1 MGPPENPTAHPENQ
15 EGRRRRLP
23 CRPRKR
29 CCLLKGC
36 EQRFHPRQGGQRY
49 CSEECRKA
57 ARKWSRWK
65 DQQRYRKTGAGRQK
79 RNGQSR
85 RYRERVKSRKPPE
98 PEAVDGAA
106 RVTTTEHFFRPLL
119 RPAGVLRGV
128 RGRAAKSLAAFLF
141 AHLPARAGARPGK
154 GAALET
160 GARLNP
166 EILIRRWCA
175 PYIQLSMQLE
185 FHQLERRWEH
195 LRVRHAA
202 RQRRL
207 LASLAEVGQQTP
219 IVVVAAEGE
228 ADRYVVIDGYKRIA
242 ALEQLG
248 RDTVEAVVWPMS
260 EAAAVLLD
268 RSLRLSEHE
277 TALEVG
283 WLLAEL
289 ERRFGYGLDELARRF
304 DRSVSWVSRR
314 LALVEV
320 LPEAIQQQVREGKI
334 LAQVALKF
342 LVPLARQS
350 LEDCQRMAAICAQ
363 HHCDTRDAGQ
373 LYGAWRKGS
382 PAVRKRI
389 LDDPELF
396 FKTQRQAQE
405 KAPSGAGAELLRD
418 LEMVVAIVSRAQR
431 RLAGAAATELD
442 EQQAKAARHQIE
454 RIQKQLH
461 RIDEEIQPE
470 KKPHV
475 EPSATH
481 RDSGTEHAAGEQT
494 GDRAGAGDLA
504 RGGTQSPAIQLDRAA
519 GTAPDREGRTLPA
532 TDPGAFREVPGESR
546 ASP

>member
-1 MGPPENPTAHPENQ
+1 
-15 EGRRRRLP
+15 
-23 CRPRKR
+23 
-29 CCLLKGC
+29 
-36 EQRFHPRQGGQRY
+36 
-49 CSEECRKA
+49 
-57 ARKWSRWK
+57 
-65 DQQRYRKTGAGRQK
+65 
-79 RNGQSR
+79 
-85 RYRERVKSRKPPE
+85 
-98 PEAVDGAA
+98 
-106 RVTTTEHFFRPLL
+106 
-119 RPAGVLRGV
+119 
-128 RGRAAKSLAAFLF
+128 
-141 AHLPARAGARPGK
+141 
-154 GAALET
+154 
-160 GARLNP
+160 
-166 EILIRRWCA
+166 
-175 PYIQLSMQLE
+175 MQLE
-185 FHQLERRWEH
+185 FHQLDRRWAH
-195 LRVRHAA
+195 LRVRHLA

-219 IVVVAAEGE
+219 IVVVAAEDQ
-228 ADRYVVIDGYKRIA
+228 ADRFVVIDGYKRIA

-248 RDTVEAVVWPMS
+248 RDTVETVVWPMG

-289 ERRFGYGLDELARRF
+289 EQRFGYGLDELARRF

-342 LVPLARQS
+342 LVPVARQR
-350 LEDCQRMAAICAQ
+350 LEDCQRMAAIFAE
-363 HHCDTRDAGQ
+363 HRCDTREAGQ
-373 LYGAWRKGS
+373 LYAAWRKGS

-389 LDDPELF
+389 LDGPELF
-396 FKTQRQAQE
+396 FKAQRQAQE
-405 KAPSGAGAELLRD
+405 RAPAGTGAELLRD
-418 LEMVVAIVSRAQR
+418 LEMMAAIVNRAQR

-481 RDSGTEHAAGEQT
+481 HDSGTEHAGSEQT
-494 GDRAGAGDLA
+494 GDRTGAGSLA
-504 RGGTQSPAIQLDRAA
+504 RSGTQSPALQLDRAT
-519 GTAPDREGRTLPA
+519 GTAPNREGRALPA
-532 TDPGAFREVPGESR
+532 TDPGAFREVQGESR